1 MTLGPAPLPPGAANP
16 SPLPNPRRL
25 PRPQMR
31 GFPLMPLI
39 LLLLALLD
47 LRVDLQLLAD
57 HFTIT
62 SLLEAIRSHPLA
74 TAVLIFTPSLWRR
87 YLT

>member
-16 SPLPNPRRL
+16 SPPPKPRRL
-25 PRPQMR
+25 PRPQVR

-87 YLT
+87 YRT

>member
-1 MTLGPAPLPPGAANP
+1 MTLGPAPLPPGAAHP
-16 SPLPNPRRL
+16 SPAPPPRRL
-25 PRPQMR
+25 PRPQAR

-87 YLT
+87 YRT

>member
-1 MTLGPAPLPPGAANP
+1 MTLAPPPEAPRSP
-16 SPLPNPRRL
+16 SQPRRPL
-25 PRPQMR
+25 RQAQ

-87 YLT
+87 YRT

>member
-1 MTLGPAPLPPGAANP
+1 
-16 SPLPNPRRL
+16 
-25 PRPQMR
+25 MR

>member
-1 MTLGPAPLPPGAANP
+1 MTPGSLIAPPEPAP
-16 SPLPNPRRL
+16 RRQ
-25 PRPQMR
+25 RRQ

-57 HFTIT
+57 HFTVT
-62 SLLEAIRSHPLA
+62 ALAEAIRSHPLA
-74 TAVLIFTPSLWRR
+74 VAVLLFTPSLWRR
-87 YLT
+87 YRT

>member
-1 MTLGPAPLPPGAANP
+1 MTLGPAPLPPGADHP
-16 SPLPNPRRL
+16 SPPAQPRRL
-25 PRPQMR
+25 ARPQVR

-39 LLLLALLD
+39 LLLLALVD

-57 HFTIT
+57 HFTIS
-62 SLLEAIRSHPLA
+62 SLLEAIRTHSLA

-87 YLT
+87 YRI

>member
-1 MTLGPAPLPPGAANP
+1 
-16 SPLPNPRRL
+16 
-25 PRPQMR
+25 
-31 GFPLMPLI
+31 
-39 LLLLALLD
+39 LD

-74 TAVLIFTPSLWRR
+74 MAVLIFTPSLWRR
-87 YLT
+87 YRT